1 MNVKRFL
8 TKAIDENKGYY
19 ICWIWLNNSILVT
32 GKCEDVYF
40 NLSATIDNVII
51 DSGKI
56 IDNDR
61 NIDIHLDIDS
71 FKEHYKL
78 I

>member
-1 MNVKRFL
+1 MNVRQFL
-8 TKAIDENKGYY
+8 TKAINENKGDY
-19 ICWIWLNNSILVT
+19 ICWIWLKGNILIT
-32 GKCEDVYF
+32 GKCVDVYL

-56 IDNDR
+56 IDNDK
-61 NIDIHLDIDS
+61 NIDIHLNIDS
-71 FKEHYKL
+71 FKEHYK

>member
-1 MNVKRFL
+1 MNVKQFL

-19 ICWIWLNNSILVT
+19 ICWIWLNSSILVT

-40 NLSATIDNVII
+40 NLSTTIDNVII